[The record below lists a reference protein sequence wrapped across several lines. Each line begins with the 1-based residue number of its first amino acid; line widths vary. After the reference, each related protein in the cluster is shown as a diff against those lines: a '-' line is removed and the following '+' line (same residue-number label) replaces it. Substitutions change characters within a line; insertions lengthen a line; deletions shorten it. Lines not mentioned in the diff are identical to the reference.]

1 MMSSAKLFCGH
12 VADVFIL
19 IGQRCHVSRSFSR
32 SLSLFALLSVPIAS
46 NRAFNTSVCMACL
59 DFLIDILSL
68 VWSSFSC
75 FWE

>member
-1 MMSSAKLFCGH
+1 MMSSAKPFCGH

-46 NRAFNTSVCMACL
+46 N
-59 DFLIDILSL
+59 
-68 VWSSFSC
+68 
-75 FWE
+75 